1 MLRYILSFLYPSRVL
16 SVLLKPSLNFPC
28 VCSKTPNL
36 YFYALTLSL
45 FSVYNILV
53 LLVADVLSKDIR
65 HCLPPILWQ
74 SFNVYLDHKGFFEY
88 ESYD

>member
-1 MLRYILSFLYPSRVL
+1 MLRHILSFSYPSRVL
-16 SVLLKPSLNFPC
+16 SVLLKPSLIFPC

-53 LLVADVLSKDIR
+53 LLVAEVLSKDRR

-74 SFNVYLDHKGFFEY
+74 DVNVYLDHKGFFEY